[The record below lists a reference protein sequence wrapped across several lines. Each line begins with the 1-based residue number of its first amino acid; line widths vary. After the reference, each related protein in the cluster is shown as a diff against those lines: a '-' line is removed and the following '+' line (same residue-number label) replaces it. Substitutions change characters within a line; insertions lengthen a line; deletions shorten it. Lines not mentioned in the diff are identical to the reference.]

1 MKTTRLQLAV
11 LLSLFTVSLVL
22 SAQEPTDRPTT
33 KKNAQVPVDTQ
44 LTLDASS
51 PVQRSPI
58 RSVLYLRCAKSG
70 KKGTAFVLS
79 SGIVLTAAHVVCGC
93 NAADV
98 DATSTLNE
106 PVGFSAIARDE
117 DRDIAALVPKVKL
130 SGGLELA
137 ADATLEVGQRTNTW
151 GFPLIYNGPAPL
163 LSVGYVSGLYEA
175 TEKNFCDPNQD
186 STNLNF
192 RHIVVNGAF
201 NPGNSGGPLFIFG
214 QNKVIGIVI
223 WKSIAFTNQ
232 VKVAIDGFHRARL
245 FSGGTFSEQLPDGT
259 TRGVSDQEV
268 LARVLEEFYTKVQ
281 VDIGEAVSS
290 SEIRTFLRS
299 HASELSHP
307 D

>member
-1 MKTTRLQLAV
+1 MKNPRLQLAV
-11 LLSLFTVSLVL
+11 LLSLFIVSLAL
-22 SAQEPTDRPTT
+22 SAQEPTGRPTIE
-33 KKNAQVPVDTQ
+33 KNAQVPVDTQ
-44 LTLDASS
+44 LTLDASA
-51 PVQRSPI
+51 PIQRSSI
-58 RSVLYLRCAKSG
+58 RSVLSLRCAKRG
-70 KKGTAFVLS
+70 VKGTAFVLS

-106 PVGFSAIARDE
+106 PIGFSAIARDE

-137 ADATLEVGQRTNTW
+137 ADTMLGVGQRTNTW

-163 LSVGYVSGLYEA
+163 FSVGYVSGLYEA
-175 TEKNFCDPNQD
+175 TEKNCCDPNQK
-186 STNLNF
+186 STNQKF
-192 RHIVVNGAF
+192 KHIVVNGAF
-201 NPGNSGGPLFIFG
+201 NSGNSGGPLFIFG

-232 VKVAIDGFHRARL
+232 VKVAIDGFHRPEIATT
-245 FSGGTFSEQLPDGT
+245 GTFSEQLPDGT

-290 SEIRTFLRS
+290 SEIRTFLKS
-299 HASELSHP
+299 HASELSPP